1 MERLRICRIAA
12 NSLVAAM
19 TLLGGSA
26 AVAQDTG
33 WSFYGSFYIYGADT
47 KTTIGSLE
55 SELSFSDAV
64 ENLDLAFMGTLEAR
78 NGRWSLIADY
88 MCTDLSFDG
97 DTPGPV
103 FSGDE
108 TSLKTQFFSGYAA
121 YTAYQNQDLTVDVG
135 GGFRWFETSNTTTL
149 VGGPT
154 PAPSAKTSDDWID
167 PLIAA
172 RIRYQINDR
181 WSAVALADYGGFR
194 SDREMAQFLAT
205 VGYAITTKWNLRAGY
220 RYIMVDKG
228 EGQDRFKLSQ
238 SGPVLGVT
246 YSF

>member
-1 MERLRICRIAA
+1 MACLKIRCIA
-12 NSLVAAM
+12 SSFLVAATM
-19 TLLGGSA
+19 LPGGST
-26 AVAQDTG
+26 AVAQDSD
-33 WSFYGSFYIYGADT
+33 WSFSGSFYIYAADT

-55 SELSFSDAV
+55 SELSFSEAV

-78 NGRWSLIADY
+78 SGRWSLIADY
-88 MCTDLSFDG
+88 MRTDLSFDN

-103 FSGDE
+103 FSGAE
-108 TSLKTQFFSGYAA
+108 TSLKTQFLSGYAA
-121 YTAYQNQDLTVDVG
+121 YTAYQDQNLAVDLG
-135 GGFRWFETSNTTTL
+135 GGFRWFETSSTITL

-154 PAPSAKTSDDWID
+154 PAPSSSASDDWID

-194 SDREMAQFLAT
+194 SDRETAQFLAT
-205 VGYAITTKWNLRAGY
+205 VGYAIAPKWNLRAGY
-220 RYIMVDKG
+220 RHIMVDKG
-228 EGQDRFKLSQ
+228 EVDSRFKLSQ
-238 SGPVLGVT
+238 FGPVLGVT